1 MPRAVILEPVSIEPR
16 QEIAQIDHVALATD
30 ELESL
35 CDFYRRLGG
44 VVLTPSTELADGLR
58 GCVLDFFGVRLEV
71 FERHGDTR
79 PPRLLQLG
87 FALRSADAVDEL
99 TRILAAA
106 GYRVLEPP
114 SRASDLGRYESV
126 LLDPD
131 GNRVKLSV

>member
-1 MPRAVILEPVSIEPR
+1 MRCGVILGPVSSEPQ
-16 QEIAQIDHVALATD
+16 QEIAQVDHVALATSQLD
-30 ELESL
+30 AL

-44 VVLTPSTELADGLR
+44 VDLTPSMELADGVR

-71 FERHGDTR
+71 VERHGEVS
-79 PPRLLQLG
+79 PRLVQLG
-87 FALRSADAVDEL
+87 FVLRSADAVDEL
-99 TRILAAA
+99 TRVFAAA

-114 SRASDLGRYESV
+114 NRGGLGRYESV

>member
-1 MPRAVILEPVSIEPR
+1 MSSEPR
-16 QEIAQIDHVALATD
+16 QEIAQIDHIALATSRLD
-30 ELESL
+30 SL
-35 CDFYRRLGG
+35 CDFYRGLGG
-44 VVLTPSTELADGLR
+44 VVLTPSLELADGLR

-71 FERHGDTR
+71 FEQRTGTQAGSGNGR
-79 PPRLLQLG
+79 SPRLLQLG

-106 GYRVLEPP
+106 GHRVLETPG
-114 SRASDLGRYESV
+114 RASVLGRYESV